1 MKLKILANNALNF
14 GINKTIE
21 IAGVAIL
28 VAGVFL
34 IASLISFSPSDPNFI
49 FPDNTKIKNIFG
61 FYGSFTSDIF
71 FQSFGVIALLIPSQ
85 SYCIWIKYYFE

>member
-14 GINKTIE
+14 GINKIIE

-34 IASLISFSPSDPNFI
+34 IASLISFSPNDPNFI
-49 FPDNTKIKNIFG
+49 FPDGTEIKNIFG

-71 FQSFGVIALLIPSQ
+71 FQSFGIIALLIPSVLL
-85 SYCIWIKYYFE
+85 YLD